1 MMSTESITSLGAAA
15 SARADHG
22 TLLAAAQNRDPAALR
37 LLVEQHRPL
46 VTRIASRMHGRRG
59 SEELEDLIQV
69 GMIGLLEAISRFDP
83 ERGRFSAFAATTI
96 SGTIKRHFRDRGW
109 KLRIG
114 RGLHDAAQA
123 VIRATAEL
131 EKELGRAPSDDEIAA
146 ACSLEPGAVR
156 EAREVLRS
164 AHPASLQAPVGE
176 DGALGDSI
184 GGDDP
189 EIHRAE
195 LRGTISKVSSQLDRG
210 DRELVALRFGLDR
223 TQREIADQIGVSQ
236 MQVSRRLRRVLERMA
251 EADPFSPAEE
261 TDPGPLSPA

>member
-1 MMSTESITSLGAAA
+1 MMSTESISSPGAAV
-15 SARADHG
+15 SARADLR
-22 TLLAAAQNRDPAALR
+22 TLLAAAQNHDPEALR

-83 ERGRFSAFAATTI
+83 DRGRFSAFAATTI

-123 VIRATAEL
+123 VAKASDEL
-131 EKELGRAPSDDEIAA
+131 ERDLGRAPTDGEIAL
-146 ACSLEPGAVR
+146 ACSLEPSAVR
-156 EAREVLRS
+156 EAREVLRA

-176 DGALGDSI
+176 HGSLGDSI
-184 GGDDP
+184 GATDP
-189 EIHRAE
+189 GIERAE
-195 LRGTISKVSSQLDRG
+195 LRGTISKVSARLDRA
-210 DRELVALRFGLDR
+210 DRELLALRFGLDR
-223 TQREIADQIGVSQ
+223 TQREIADQVGVSQ
-236 MQVSRRLRRVLERMA
+236 MQVSRRLRRVLEKMA
-251 EADPFSPAEE
+251 ESDPFSAAEE